1 MAWREQL
8 HVGELTVDEVKM
20 SLRRNTDQT
29 VGLDVS
35 NDDLTTGLQVS
46 GDVTTGVLVS
56 GTSTA
61 AFKTLGTQTYGINIR
76 DGAAKIHCHD
86 RSTQSYAME
95 VKYDWQAATGTAFGI
110 DCTCEIEPGGGTPAN
125 RTSGGLRAV
134 QGVARVGSGFTITGG
149 GDIGVYGQFCNN
161 GTMNGGATYPTA
173 LYGLIE
179 NGGTWTQ
186 VGVLSVCWLDSHL
199 AKTISAG
206 NAYFLNITNNA
217 ATTVWTAAIHVYGG
231 NNITNFVKIDTASG
245 MVSANTAGDATFANW
260 KTIKVDLDGT
270 THYLIAAQ
278 TIS

>member
-1 MAWREQL
+1 MARREYF
-8 HVGELTVDEVKM
+8 HVGQLEVDELLM
-20 SLRRNTDQT
+20 NNRLNSDQT
-29 VGLDVS
+29 IGFNVDPNG
-35 NDDLTTGLQVS
+35 NDNLTTGVQVT
-46 GDVTTGVLVS
+46 GTVTY
-56 GTSTA
+56 
-61 AFKTLGTQTYGINIR
+61 AFKAN
-76 DGAAKIHCHD
+76 DGALKLHCHN
-86 RSTQSYAME
+86 RSSQSYAAE
-95 VKYDWQAATGTAFGI
+95 IKYDWQATTGTAFGI
-110 DCTCEIEPGGGTPAN
+110 DCTCEIEPGGSTPAN
-125 RTSGGLRAV
+125 RTAGGLRAV

-161 GTMNGGATYPTA
+161 GTMNGASTYPTA

-206 NAYFLNITNNA
+206 NSYFLNITNNA

-245 MVSANTAGDATFANW
+245 MVSANSSGGSTIDFTNW
-260 KTIKVDLDGT
+260 KTIKIDLDGT

-278 TIS
+278 TIADS